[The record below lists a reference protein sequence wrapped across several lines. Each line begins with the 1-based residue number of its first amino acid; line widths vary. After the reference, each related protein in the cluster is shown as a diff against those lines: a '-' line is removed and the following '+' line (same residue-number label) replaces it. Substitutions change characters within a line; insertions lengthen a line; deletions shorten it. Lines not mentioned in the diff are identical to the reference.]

1 MSQNTIDQPGVRD
14 QNYRDPNLRDD
25 QRTTPVERPL
35 DQRPGERPIE
45 RPVDQRPL
53 ERPMTPMGAAAPMG
67 TMGTAGTMGA
77 VDEPVG
83 ARPPATDAT
92 LPGDRVRWGGIW
104 AGTLTAFT
112 LFVVLEF
119 LGVGLGVIS
128 VGQGMNSTSVISTL
142 IAGLIAFF
150 IGGWVAESTS
160 AARGFSSRLLTG
172 FMVWALVTTLILAL
186 SLMGATSVI
195 GSIAG
200 RAVSGGVVVNGGTG
214 VGPTATNVQ
223 LAGWSTFI
231 WLVVSAIAAI
241 LGGLLGL
248 PRRVT
253 RWRRAY

>member
-25 QRTTPVERPL
+25 QRTTPVERP
-35 DQRPGERPIE
+35 
-45 RPVDQRPL
+45 VDQRPL
-53 ERPMTPMGAAAPMG
+53 ERPMTPMGAMAPTG
-67 TMGTAGTMGA
+67 TMGTAGTMDA
-77 VDEPVG
+77 VEEPLGV
-83 ARPPATDAT
+83 RPPATDAT

-128 VGQGMNSTSVISTL
+128 VGQGMNSTGVISTL

-172 FMVWALVTTLILAL
+172 FMVWALVTRSPVRFDTL
-186 SLMGATSVI
+186 SMV
-195 GSIAG
+195 SI
-200 RAVSGGVVVNGGTG
+200 T
-214 VGPTATNVQ
+214 
-223 LAGWSTFI
+223 
-231 WLVVSAIAAI
+231 
-241 LGGLLGL
+241 
-248 PRRVT
+248 
-253 RWRRAY
+253 